1 MQDASK
7 WGGELLHCDFA
18 EAHAAISE
26 VPSPFRFR
34 MRQLLGRASAQC
46 WHLQARYF
54 VSVRVPVCSYLS
66 TICTGL
72 CITYPACIFATSDLP
87 GECRTAT
94 VGGWELSWTL
104 WLLWMLE
111 RRDVITVTA
120 VGFATTH
127 RWSMICQKR
136 TLGWIFNGKKQENAE
151 KLKVVEDDQHLAL
164 FGTICNL
171 RLGVC
176 TMAFFRNPCA
186 KRHGSLVSLLSS
198 QERCFFCSDCN
209 ICRGMGCSLRSPQA
223 QRQSCRCGG
232 RGFVHKSSVL
242 AEAFHF

>member
-1 MQDASK
+1 M
-7 WGGELLHCDFA
+7 
-18 EAHAAISE
+18 
-26 VPSPFRFR
+26 
-34 MRQLLGRASAQC
+34 
-46 WHLQARYF
+46 
-54 VSVRVPVCSYLS
+54 
-66 TICTGL
+66 
-72 CITYPACIFATSDLP
+72 FATSNQP

-120 VGFATTH
+120 VGFAITH

-136 TLGWIFNGKKQENAE
+136 ILVCMFSGKKRECWETESCRGWSASWF
-151 KLKVVEDDQHLAL
+151 VWHHLQSETQCL
-164 FGTICNL
+164 
-171 RLGVC
+171 
-176 TMAFFRNPCA
+176 MAFFWNLCA
-186 KRHGSLVSLLSS
+186 KRHGSL
-198 QERCFFCSDCN
+198 QERCFFCSDCS